1 MRVPLQG
8 VELTLSRYV
17 LTAELP
23 NGDLRVFST
32 LWNSV
37 VDLDYR
43 HQRLLRGETYASTS
57 EEQEHLDT
65 LKGLGILVDKSV
77 DEVAVAVEEL
87 KRRKRAGSVSMTYC
101 VTSRCN
107 FNCVYCVQEGK
118 YGPETEMPPEIRRRA
133 VGFSIEMLEHQG
145 GDSLDVVF
153 YGGEPLL
160 NYDGILDMMFQ
171 LHCQSRTVGVK
182 ELSFGVVTNGSLLSP
197 ARLEVLR
204 LLGLGH
210 MQITVDGLPDTHN
223 ARRRTNNGSWGKVW
237 ETILTASSQ
246 GIHTTVN
253 VVVDSQNVGEL
264 SALLDVADR
273 IASARPDLKTHLVWI
288 FGMLI
293 PTRPA
298 FARCHQVLFGKEPEI
313 FAKIMDTYLIA
324 KKRGWRV
331 LHPLVQAV
339 DSRESHRSFAI
350 APNGKVYKCF
360 GVIGLHEYAIGDI
373 GQPVGEVDMAGQLF
387 ADRDAWDGDC
397 LTCSIFPLCRGG
409 CQAIAS
415 LEHDGKFGHKLCERG
430 FRIAN
435 FQRVLPGVF

>member
-1 MRVPLQG
+1 MRVPLEG

-43 HQRLLRGETYASTS
+43 HQRLVRGETHASTQ
-57 EEQEHLDT
+57 EELEHLNT
-65 LKGLGILVDKSV
+65 LKDLGILVDKSA
-77 DEVAVAVEEL
+77 DEATVAVEEL
-87 KRRKRAGSVSMTYC
+87 ERRKRAGSVSMTYC

-118 YGPETEMPPEIRRRA
+118 YGPETEMPPGIRQKA

-145 GDSLDVVF
+145 GDSLDAVF

-160 NYDGILDMMFQ
+160 NYDGMLDMMLQ
-171 LHCQSRTVGVK
+171 LHHQSRTVRVT
-182 ELSFGVVTNGSLLSP
+182 ELSFGVVTNGSLLTP

-210 MQITVDGLPDTHN
+210 MQITVDGLPNSHN
-223 ARRRTNNGSWGKVW
+223 ARRRTKNGSWGKVW

-246 GIHTTVN
+246 GIHTNVN
-253 VVVDSQNVGEL
+253 VVVDSENAGEL
-264 SALLDVADR
+264 GALLDVADR

-298 FARCHQVLFGKEPEI
+298 FARCHQVLFGKEPEV
-313 FAKIMDTYLIA
+313 FAEIMDAYMSA
-324 KKRGWRV
+324 KRRGWRV

-350 APNGKVYKCF
+350 APDGEVYKCF

-387 ADRDAWDGDC
+387 ADRDAWDDDC

-415 LEHDGKFGHKLCERG
+415 LEHDGEFGHKLCERG

-435 FQRVLPGVF
+435 FQRVLPSVF